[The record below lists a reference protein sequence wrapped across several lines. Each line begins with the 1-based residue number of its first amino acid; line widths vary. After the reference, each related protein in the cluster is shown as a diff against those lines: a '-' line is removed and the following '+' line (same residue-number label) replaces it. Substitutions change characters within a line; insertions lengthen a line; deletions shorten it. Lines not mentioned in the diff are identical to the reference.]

1 VDLQCTLSR
10 QRCTCRRGRETYLGL
25 GVDQVGEE
33 GKLDGP
39 VLSWSRQRMEKESGC
54 RLTDPLLENT
64 RDEGLS
70 ELDKT
75 KNDKVR
81 KE

>member
-1 VDLQCTLSR
+1 VGLRRSLSLACGGLSSDKVSEDRLVDLQCTLSR

-39 VLSWSRQRMEKESGC
+39 VLSWSRQRM
-54 RLTDPLLENT
+54 T
-64 RDEGLS
+64 LS
-70 ELDKT
+70 
-75 KNDKVR
+75 R
-81 KE
+81 IG